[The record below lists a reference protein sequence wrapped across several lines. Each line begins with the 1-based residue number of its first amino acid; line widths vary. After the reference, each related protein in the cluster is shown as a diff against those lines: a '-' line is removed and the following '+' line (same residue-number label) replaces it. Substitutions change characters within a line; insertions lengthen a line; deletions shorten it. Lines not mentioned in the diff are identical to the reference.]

1 MKIELRNVKHSAFA
15 SRETDCFQATVYVD
29 GVKKG
34 TVENDGWGGP
44 NSYHPTSLWQELDA
58 YAKSLP
64 KYEWKGSMLS
74 HSADG
79 LIGEAFDN
87 FRIAKDFKKTM
98 ANRVAF
104 YDPDRNEVRQTVAL
118 KPDQVRDA
126 LANKHKLPDV
136 LRGLV
141 CLNELPA
148 EEAFGLFKKAVCA

>member
-1 MKIELRNVKHSAFA
+1 MKIELRNIKHSKFA

-44 NSYHPTSLWQELDA
+44 NSYHPNTLWQELDA

-79 LIGEAFDN
+79 LIYDAFNEA
-87 FRIAKDFKKTM
+87 ALVKDFKKTM
-98 ANRVAF
+98 ASRVAF
-104 YDPDRNEVRQTVAL
+104 YDPAKNEVRQTVAL
-118 KPDQVRDA
+118 KPAQIQDA
-126 LANKHKLPDV
+126 IANKHKLPEV
-136 LRGLV
+136 LRSLV
-141 CLNELPA
+141 CLNELPV
-148 EEAFGLFKKAVCA
+148 EEAFGLFKKALAQ